1 MKLIHPVQE
10 ELNGQLDHIKEGDPK
25 MVKLFKKDP
34 TTGLNVPLVDD
45 YIFFETDQHPEVTA
59 FLESNYS
66 GMSDDQID
74 LSLLWFENYLP

>member
-10 ELNGQLDHIKEGDPK
+10 ELNGQLDHIEGDPK

-34 TTGLNVPLVDD
+34 TTGLNVPLFDD
-45 YIFFETDQHPEVTA
+45 YFLFETDQHPEVTA
-59 FLESNYS
+59 FLETNYS